1 MYRKIWSTKLNNYV
15 YEDDTYNYI
24 ECSRL
29 NLLIGPNNSGKSRF
43 ARTLM
48 TSDDSELFVYDKNT
62 ANKLKEQYQF
72 ILDLYQDNITDSGI
86 NGNVLQSFIKEK
98 PFSKSEL
105 NKVFSAIRH
114 LIIEASDRNRNRSG
128 GQHPHIYPAIQR
140 HVRDSGYEIPTDELN
155 IKNKNQYYIPI
166 LRGMRPLNTGNND
179 VYLERTIKDY
189 FPSARSD
196 LKVITGHDI
205 YELLASH
212 LLGQPEQREKIKKY
226 EKLLSSEFFNG
237 EEVTLIPEH
246 GKDTVAVKLG
256 SADQFPIY
264 DLGDGLQQIIIIT
277 SAVYLNSEESIVTV
291 EEPEISLHPGFLRQ
305 LALFLLNHT
314 NHTYFITTHS
324 NSLIDLAEL
333 NDNVTISRFKR
344 DADSNKF
351 IIKNG
356 IKDRELLFDLG
367 VKASSLYLSN
377 ATIWVEGIT
386 DHIYLK
392 SFMANYINNAK
403 DDEKEILQSY
413 IENYHYS
420 FVEYQGGTLGHWC
433 FSDNETEPNDGRLK
447 ALRTTSNILLLVDGD
462 IRSKG
467 ERLSILEQEFA
478 DKLVVMPGKEIENL
492 IPDSILKEAGID
504 IYKKNRVK
512 NKDSNY
518 EEKINKLNYSTYS
531 NSPLGIGYHLDKS
544 LGLKGKGKDNPRVFA
559 DESGTIKDKVNFALK
574 ATKIMNE
581 NCWALTPEISAL
593 CNRIFEHIKQSNK

>member
-1 MYRKIWSTKLNNYV
+1 M
-15 YEDDTYNYI
+15 
-24 ECSRL
+24 
-29 NLLIGPNNSGKSRF
+29 
-43 ARTLM
+43 
-48 TSDDSELFVYDKNT
+48 
-62 ANKLKEQYQF
+62 
-72 ILDLYQDNITDSGI
+72 
-86 NGNVLQSFIKEK
+86 
-98 PFSKSEL
+98 
-105 NKVFSAIRH
+105 
-114 LIIEASDRNRNRSG
+114 
-128 GQHPHIYPAIQR
+128 
-140 HVRDSGYEIPTDELN
+140 
-155 IKNKNQYYIPI
+155 
-166 LRGMRPLNTGNND
+166 
-179 VYLERTIKDY
+179 
-189 FPSARSD
+189 
-196 LKVITGHDI
+196 
-205 YELLASH
+205 
-212 LLGQPEQREKIKKY
+212 
-226 EKLLSSEFFNG
+226 LSSEFFNG
-237 EEVTLIPEH
+237 EEVTLIPEY
-246 GKDTVAVKLG
+246 GKDTVAVKIG

-277 SAVYLNSEESIVTV
+277 SAAYLNGEESVITV

-333 NDNVTISRFKR
+333 NDNVTISRFKI
-344 DADSNKF
+344 DNASNKF
-351 IIKNG
+351 TIKNG

-386 DHIYLK
+386 DRIYLK

-467 ERLSILEQEFA
+467 ERLSILAEEFE

-492 IPDSILKEAGID
+492 IPDSILRKAGIE

-512 NKDSNY
+512 DKDSNY

-531 NSPLGIGYHLDKS
+531 NSPHGIGYHLDKS
-544 LGLKGKGKDNPRVFA
+544 LGLKGKGEKGKR
-559 DESGTIKDKVNFALK
+559 GK
-574 ATKIMNE
+574 
-581 NCWALTPEISAL
+581 
-593 CNRIFEHIKQSNK
+593 

>member
-1 MYRKIWSTKLNNYV
+1 V

-386 DHIYLK
+386 DRIYLK